1 MTVTTQK
8 IKAEVSQQT
17 ADHAKGVVDVS
28 EKMVG
33 KVFNKLKA
41 QNLTEKHA
49 MMLASTF
56 FKVPDKN
63 GKDSV
68 LKMFNGGGNCATIN
82 AEYLQ
87 EHYSTDSRVAGKN
100 IAQALVVVVGYAHF
114 PSYGLYVR
122 KNGAIYYNTWRSPR
136 QMFTGDDYGAFYR
149 AGLRDYYADI
159 DLHCE
164 SDGEKGGDVDLRDAL
179 KPVVWLALEKLWFPN
194 KPEEADIFTDWLSL
208 AVTYSDHRARWVPV
222 LRSDQGMGKGTLVN
236 TVLRPLLGAG
246 EVKEMDYDRVVNQF
260 SGEHF
265 MSRLVVINEVETKTS
280 EQYRKLKDK
289 VSDDYLFVERKGEQS
304 FDAQMFF
311 ATLMFTNKE
320 KPLIIPANDRRY
332 WIPDFIH
339 YPEHFG
345 KDTAERQK
353 ETSRVLGLW
362 RQAVTEEG
370 GLKEIAMFLRWLAL
384 NRAQVHNE
392 APSSEGKTDIVSHRT
407 EDASDKLVIYL
418 DSHVHNGEAVKPSDL
433 QKYIGAPLSDAD
445 VKRVLKD
452 QGWQSDRHSISGTQM
467 RCWTKGGEKARQL
480 HEPRRSSF

>member
-17 ADHAKGVVDVS
+17 SDHAKGIVDVS
-28 EKMVG
+28 EEMVS
-33 KVFNKLKA
+33 KVFHKLKA

-49 MMLASTF
+49 MQLASTF

-68 LKMFNGGGNCATIN
+68 LKMFNGGGNCVTIN

-100 IAQALVVVVGYAHF
+100 IAEALVVVVGYAHF
-114 PSYGLYVR
+114 PSFGLYVR
-122 KNGAIYYNTWRSPR
+122 KNGAIFYNTWRSPR
-136 QMFTGDDYGAFYR
+136 QMFTVDEYQAFYL
-149 AGLRDYYADI
+149 AGWDEYKLNLDLLRVDF
-159 DLHCE
+159 
-164 SDGEKGGDVDLRDAL
+164 DLRDAL
-179 KPVVWLALEKLWFPN
+179 KPDVWLALEKLWFPN

-208 AVTYSDHRARWVPV
+208 AVTYSDYRARWVPV

-345 KDTAERQK
+345 KDMAERQK

-392 APSSEGKTDIVSHRT
+392 APSSEGKTDIVSNRT

-418 DSHVHNGEAVKPSDL
+418 DSLHNGEAVKPSDL
-433 QKYIGAPLSDAD
+433 QKHIGAPLSDAD

-452 QGWQSDRHSISGTQM
+452 QGWQTDRHSISGIQM
-467 RCWTKGGEKARQL
+467 RCWTKDGEKPNRL
-480 HEPRRSSF
+480 HEPKRSSY